1 MSDEMTQEQ
10 LRQLQLLENEI
21 LIKVVEICNK
31 YGFQYYLSSGTLLG
45 AVRHHGFIPWDDD
58 IDIEIPIDDFRKFLK
73 VAQSELGDE
82 YFLQTYMT
90 DPNYHFAYAQVRKN
104 NTTFMDPYDYYYKV
118 HQGVSI
124 DVFPMVPANDGIRL
138 FLKQKWITAS
148 NLVQIQEKINTHK
161 DEFQRLLG
169 PIGMWVMKM
178 SEKIPMSGRQRIHT
192 MMLNVVFN
200 AKPDK
205 CKYYTNV
212 WGNITRIIPK
222 EAYNGE
228 PSKVLFEGRL
238 YDAPHDYNRYLEIA
252 YGDYMK
258 YPPVEERIIR
268 GRKKILDLENSYE
281 KYVKY

>member
-1 MSDEMTQEQ
+1 MSKEISQKQ

-21 LIKVVEICNK
+21 LIKVVEICRK

-45 AVRHHGFIPWDDD
+45 AVRHGGFIPWDDD
-58 IDIEIPIDDFRKFLK
+58 IDIEIPIDDFRKFLEI
-73 VAQSELGDE
+73 AQSELGNE
-82 YFLQTYMT
+82 FFLQTYMT

-104 NTTFMDPYDYYYKV
+104 NTTFMDPYDYYYRV

-124 DVFPMVPANDGIRL
+124 DIFPMVPVNGGIRL

-148 NLVQIQEKINTHK
+148 NYVQIQEKINTHK

-178 SEKIPMSGRQRIHT
+178 SEKIPMSGRQKLHT
-192 MMLNVVFN
+192 MMLDVVFN
-200 AKPDK
+200 AKEER

-212 WGNITRIIPK
+212 WGNITRVIPK
-222 EAYNGE
+222 EAYAGE
-228 PSKVLFEGRL
+228 PRKVLFEGHL
-238 YDAPHDYNRYLEIA
+238 YNAPYDYEKYLEIA

-258 YPPVEERIIR
+258 LPPEEERK
-268 GRKKILDLENSYE
+268 GKGSNKILDLENSY
-281 KYVKY
+281 KIYVKY